1 MELFSIAV
9 FAMSLEYLSI
19 KTFDAYQYSP
29 DFILQFGH
37 QPDNVPIVIALAWA
51 IIIGVSMKISDS
63 TKINVKARP
72 YLDTLLAL
80 TIDLSMDVIAIRI
93 EQGLW
98 NWKIE
103 LSNTI
108 SFDSFIG
115 VRYGNFIGWYLIV
128 LIFSKMIRFG
138 RDRYWLSDRNYAL
151 YLSLIPFLAFIPFYI
166 CFESIQQGKRILNY
180 DPYFIVV
187 VIILI
192 TLAGYYTLRG
202 YDPNR
207 ISQDTKLFPIEIIA
221 YYSFHL
227 FFLFALFVLGIYRTA
242 PIIIVPTMAAILI
255 HYFAHSLLFKNPNS
269 SHSISYEKYSIG
281 K

>member
-1 MELFSIAV
+1 MAFATRFFELTYIIFFIIIVYTNYKRKYRRTVMELFSIAV

-180 DPYFIVV
+180 DPYFVVV

-192 TLAGYYTLRG
+192 TL
-202 YDPNR
+202 D
-207 ISQDTKLFPIEIIA
+207 
-221 YYSFHL
+221 
-227 FFLFALFVLGIYRTA
+227 
-242 PIIIVPTMAAILI
+242 M
-255 HYFAHSLLFKNPNS
+255 
-269 SHSISYEKYSIG
+269 
-281 K
+281 

>member
-1 MELFSIAV
+1 
-9 FAMSLEYLSI
+9 
-19 KTFDAYQYSP
+19 
-29 DFILQFGH
+29 
-37 QPDNVPIVIALAWA
+37 
-51 IIIGVSMKISDS
+51 MKISDA
-63 TKINVKARP
+63 TKINVRARP

-80 TIDLSMDVIAIRI
+80 SIDLSMDVIAIRI

-138 RDRYWLSDRNYAL
+138 RDRFWLNDRNYGF
-151 YLSLIPFLAFIPFYI
+151 YLSIIPLLAFIPFYI
-166 CFESIQQGKRILNY
+166 SFESIQQGKRIFHY
-180 DPYFIVV
+180 YPYFVV
-187 VIILI
+187 VVTILI
-192 TLAGYYTLRG
+192 ALAIYNTLRG
-202 YDPNR
+202 YDPSR
-207 ISQDTKLFPIEIIA
+207 ISQDSKLLPIEIIA

-227 FFLFALFVLGIYRTA
+227 FFLAALFVLGIYKTT
-242 PIIIVPTMAAILI
+242 PIIVIPSIVAILI
-255 HYFAHSLLFKNPNS
+255 HYSL
-269 SHSISYEKYSIG
+269 HSIFFENRKISHISVKEKYTIG